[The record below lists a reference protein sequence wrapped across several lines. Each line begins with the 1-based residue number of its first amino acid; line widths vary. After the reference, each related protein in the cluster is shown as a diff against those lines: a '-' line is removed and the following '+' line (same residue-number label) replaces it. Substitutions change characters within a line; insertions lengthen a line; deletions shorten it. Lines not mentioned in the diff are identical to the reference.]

1 MKWTLDQAITNWRN
15 AFDSGHYTSA
25 RAWWSIVHD
34 LMCAEQAHSLP
45 AEVAEFTYPIFGR
58 FCAQAEALELPPAA
72 IDLGA
77 QLADELIAH
86 FEMTHNPEKVA
97 RLIMALA

>member
-1 MKWTLDQAITNWRN
+1 MWTLDQALTNWRN
-15 AFDSGHYTSA
+15 AFDSGHLTAA

-34 LMCAEQAHSLP
+34 LMCEKEAHSLP
-45 AEVAEFTYPIFGR
+45 AEVAAFSYPAFGR
-58 FCAQAEALELPPAA
+58 FCEQAEALELPPVA

-77 QLADELIAH
+77 RLADELIAH
-86 FEMTHNPEKVA
+86 YEVTNTPEKVA